1 MKFLISATLISSDA
15 PELKNNTEDIFV
27 NQGDDVSLACGAEG
41 NPLLLT
47 WTCDGENLEVN
58 TSNLNV
64 THVTTNRNCTC
75 TAYNH
80 LGTVSKQIRVHVATS
95 EWTSPP
101 AAMPTPEPTAD
112 TGTVHLISSSVEE
125 SAGL

>member
-1 MKFLISATLISSDA
+1 MKFLISATLVSSDA
-15 PELKNNTEDIFV
+15 PELKNNTENIFV
-27 NQGDDVSLACGAEG
+27 NQGDNVSLACGAEG
-41 NPLLLT
+41 NPLLFT
-47 WTCDGENLEVN
+47 WTCAGENLEVS

-64 THVTTNRNCTC
+64 THVTTNVNCTC

-95 EWTSPP
+95 QWIPMP
-101 AAMPTPEPTAD
+101 AAMPTREPTAD
-112 TGTVHLISSSVEE
+112 RGTVHLISSSVEG